1 MKLAIIGSRNIN
13 NINLDNYIK
22 EKPDLVISG
31 GAKGIDTTA
40 WAWAVD
46 NHIDI
51 TVIRPEYNKYG
62 RGAPLKRNEVIV
74 QQSDKVLAFWDG
86 KSHGTKYVI
95 DYANKIGKEIE
106 VINLEGENSETGDF
120 WEQDNQ

>member
-13 NINLDNYIK
+13 NINLDDYIK

-31 GAKGIDTTA
+31 GAKGIDTIA

-46 NHIDI
+46 NHIEI
-51 TVIRPEYNKYG
+51 EVIRPDYNKYG
-62 RGAPLKRNEVIV
+62 KGAPLKRNEIIV
-74 QQSDKVLAFWDG
+74 KKSDKVMAFWDG

-106 VINLEGENSETGDF
+106 VIKIA
-120 WEQDNQ
+120 